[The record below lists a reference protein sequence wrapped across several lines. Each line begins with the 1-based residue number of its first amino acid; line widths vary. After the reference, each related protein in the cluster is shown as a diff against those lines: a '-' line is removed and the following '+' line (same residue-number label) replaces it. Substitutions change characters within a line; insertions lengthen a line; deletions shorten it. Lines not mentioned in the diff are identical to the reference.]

1 MPSETSKRHRSS
13 TDGLMMMIKREATGG
28 EEGGVKP
35 TPRERGG
42 GGWVVEPERRDNEGG
57 ESWMKEAGWRLNRDE
72 ETETE
77 APPEKPSGRPSRPP

>member
-1 MPSETSKRHRSS
+1 
-13 TDGLMMMIKREATGG
+13 MMMIKREATGG

-35 TPRERGG
+35 TPRERG
-42 GGWVVEPERRDNEGG
+42 VELERRDNEGG

-77 APPEKPSGRPSRPP
+77 APPQKPSGRPSRRP